1 MKELENEMELD
12 ELCQNSPAVILQFG
26 SETCGPCHAI
36 RNRIDLWNTQHPRV
50 QTRYIPIET
59 QKALAAKWDIFSVPS
74 VIVVIEG
81 KVTVR
86 QSGVFSLD
94 QILSQTERI
103 LGLLEE

>member
-1 MKELENEMELD
+1 MKQLENEMELD
-12 ELCQNSPAVILQFG
+12 ELLSHCCAVILQFG
-26 SETCGPCHAI
+26 SDTCGPCHAI
-36 RNRIDLWNTQHPRV
+36 RNRIDSWNSDHPRV

-74 VIVVIEG
+74 VIVLIEG
-81 KVTVR
+81 KVTLR

-103 LGLLEE
+103 LGLLEA